1 MSLSE
6 DLRRLADCKTNIK
19 QAIQDKGV
27 QVTSDRFE
35 QYPEFIRTIE
45 TSGGDKDYI
54 NNPKPDGN
62 VTYYCYTASDRT
74 VYVGGDKGVYA
85 IKDGV
90 ATKLFTK
97 YYDWKYF
104 FEASDGTVY
113 VSSSSDNGLYAIK
126 DGVATDLLGDN
137 GRDWQYFFEA
147 SDGTVYVGSNISYS
161 GYGLYAIKNGVA
173 TQIITSGSN
182 WQYFFEASDGTVYTG
197 GDTKDW
203 GLYAIKNGVATQI
216 ITTGYKWQYFFEASD
231 GTVYVSDNNRYG
243 LYAIKNGVA
252 TQIITSG
259 SNWQYFFEASD
270 GTVYVSDNSYGVYT
284 IKDGVAT
291 QIITTG
297 YYWTTFCELSNGI
310 VLVGSNNN
318 SGLYAIKNG
327 VATKIIS
334 DGSCGKFTP
343 IETEDNITVYI
354 TGTNKAHTKGVK
366 VIQYNKSESS
376 WGDSTAPIATGV
388 YDYVKPV
395 PSTGEIICSS
405 STENGIYVVNR
416 STSVQIHNSEQYK
429 WMLYNDTFISTDRD
443 HQYQYDDTDTLNPV
457 KERTIELPE
466 SPKCFITIAEQNTYD
481 V

>member
-6 DLRRLADCKTNIK
+6 DLKRLANCKTNIK

-62 VTYYCYTASDRT
+62 AVYYWCTASDGT
-74 VYVGGDKGVYA
+74 VYVGSDSVNYSGLYAIKDGVATQLFDYGQSWRHFFKASDGTIYVGSDGSAGVYA

-90 ATKLFTK
+90 ATQIITTG
-97 YYDWKYF
+97 Y
-104 FEASDGTVY
+104 G
-113 VSSSSDNGLYAIK
+113 
-126 DGVATDLLGDN
+126 
-137 GRDWQYFFEA
+137 WQYFFEA
-147 SDGTVYVGSNISYS
+147 SDGTVYVGSSKS
-161 GYGLYAIKNGVA
+161 S
-173 TQIITSGSN
+173 T
-182 WQYFFEASDGTVYTG
+182 
-197 GDTKDW
+197 

-216 ITTGYKWQYFFEASD
+216 ITTGYRWQYFFEASD
-231 GTVYVSDNNRYG
+231 GTVYV
-243 LYAIKNGVA
+243 
-252 TQIITSG
+252 G
-259 SNWQYFFEASD
+259 SSYSD
-270 GTVYVSDNSYGVYT
+270 GVYA

-291 QIITTG
+291 KLFSSRSS
-297 YYWTTFCELSNGI
+297 WLTFCELSNGI
-310 VLVGSNNN
+310 VLVGSRYSN
-318 SGLYAIKNG
+318 GVYAIKNG
-327 VATKIIS
+327 VATRIITNI
-334 DGSCGKFTP
+334 SCGKITP
-343 IETEDNITVYI
+343 IETGDNITVYI
-354 TGTNKAHTKGVK
+354 TGTNEIETGGVE

-376 WGDSTAPIATGV
+376 WGNSTAPIATGV

-405 STENGIYVVNR
+405 STVNGIYVVNR
-416 STSVQIHNSEQYK
+416 STSVQLQNSEQYK
-429 WMLYNDTFISTDRD
+429 WMLYNDTFISTDRN

-466 SPKCFITIAEQNTYD
+466 SPKCFITIAKQNTYD

>member
-113 VSSSSDNGLYAIK
+113 VSSSSDWGLYAIK

-231 GTVYVSDNNRYG
+231 GTVYVSDN
-243 LYAIKNGVA
+243 
-252 TQIITSG
+252 
-259 SNWQYFFEASD
+259 
-270 GTVYVSDNSYGVYT
+270 SYGVYT

-310 VLVGSNNN
+310 VLFGSYYTVGV
-318 SGLYAIKNG
+318 YAIKDG

-376 WGDSTAPIATGV
+376 WGDSTAPIADGI

>member
-113 VSSSSDNGLYAIK
+113 VSSSSDWGLYAIK

-173 TQIITSGSN
+173 TQIITSG
-182 WQYFFEASDGTVYTG
+182 
-197 GDTKDW
+197 
-203 GLYAIKNGVATQI
+203 
-216 ITTGYKWQYFFEASD
+216 
-231 GTVYVSDNNRYG
+231 
-243 LYAIKNGVA
+243 
-252 TQIITSG
+252 
-259 SNWQYFFEASD
+259 
-270 GTVYVSDNSYGVYT
+270 
-284 IKDGVAT
+284 
-291 QIITTG
+291 

-310 VLVGSNNN
+310 VLVGSSNN

-354 TGTNKAHTKGVK
+354 TGTNKVQYATGVK